1 MFVFISIFSRN
12 KELMMKSKQIKHG
25 HWKDAI
31 VHFNGVMSKV
41 IGFDGIDK
49 FKIHIDGTSLPVW
62 VHKSLIVWS

>member
-1 MFVFISIFSRN
+1 
-12 KELMMKSKQIKHG
+12 MKPKQIKHG
-25 HWKDAI
+25 HWKNVI

-41 IGFDGIDK
+41 IGFDGVDK